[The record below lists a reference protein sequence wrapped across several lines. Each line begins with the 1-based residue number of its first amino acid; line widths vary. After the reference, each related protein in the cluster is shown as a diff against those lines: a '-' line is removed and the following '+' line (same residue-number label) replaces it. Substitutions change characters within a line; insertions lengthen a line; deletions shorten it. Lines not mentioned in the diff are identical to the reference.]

1 MPEATKKPNI
11 FQRMVQYFKE
21 VKAELKKV
29 VWPTVPQ
36 TINNTIIVITC
47 ILIVGVILFV
57 LDSIF
62 AGTMSSIITGD
73 FFGGI
78 FSWYK

>member
-1 MPEATKKPNI
+1 MPEATKKQNI
-11 FQRMVQYFKE
+11 FQKIVQYFKE

-47 ILIVGVILFV
+47 IIIVCVILFI

-62 AGTMSSIITGD
+62 AGIMISVITGD

-78 FSWYK
+78 FSWYN

>member
-1 MPEATKKPNI
+1 MPEATKKQNI
-11 FQRMVQYFKE
+11 FQKMVQYFKE

-47 ILIVGVILFV
+47 IIIVGVILFI

-62 AGTMSSIITGD
+62 AGIMSSVITGD

-78 FSWYK
+78 FSWYN